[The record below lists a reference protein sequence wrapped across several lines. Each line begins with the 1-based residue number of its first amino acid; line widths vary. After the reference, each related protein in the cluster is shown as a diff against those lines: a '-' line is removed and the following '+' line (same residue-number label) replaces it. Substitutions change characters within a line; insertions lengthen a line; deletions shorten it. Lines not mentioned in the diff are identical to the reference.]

1 MLGEALNP
9 VDTKFVDVTISA
21 PDEAEVLN
29 RPSSPPPATRPQQRP
44 PVESPS
50 RNTGP
55 QKPKLAMG
63 ESLRFAYETFVS
75 NKVRFLLTALGM
87 VIGTASLVLVVT
99 IGLTGKQYILDQI
112 QGIGANLIYANYS
125 GAGQRITAV
134 ALDEL
139 TVDDLAAV
147 RQQVPSVVAAT
158 PFVTLNDRIS
168 VGDGKEQDISI
179 LGVFPEYSQVRNLV
193 LLAGRFFDTEDSQRR
208 NKVGV
213 ITEKLAVKLFET
225 PDNAVGRVIKLNG
238 LPFTG
243 IGGFKER
250 VETFGQ
256 SEVEDN
262 TMAIPYSVSRFFLPS
277 NAVRQIYFSVASP
290 DEVTTATA
298 QIKRVL
304 QLRHRPESVYNVE
317 NLTQLVTLAEKTANI
332 LTVVLLLIAAVVLL
346 VSGIGIMNI
355 MLATVSARIREI
367 GIRKAV
373 GATKREI
380 RFQFLSEAILISL
393 SGGVLGIVIGLAIP
407 FSVRYLTAYRIPIS
421 GLSAIIAI
429 VVCSLVG
436 ILFGTLPAIRASQL
450 DPVES
455 LRYE

>member
-1 MLGEALNP
+1 MNLL
-9 VDTKFVDVTISA
+9 DTKLVDVTTSA
-21 PDEAEVLN
+21 LDKGRLDN
-29 RPSSPPPATRPQQRP
+29 GRLD
-44 PVESPS
+44 
-50 RNTGP
+50 NGP
-55 QKPKLAMG
+55 RKPELVFA
-63 ESLRFAYETFVS
+63 ESLRFAYDTFLT
-75 NKVRFLLTALGM
+75 NRVRFLLTALGM
-87 VIGTASLVLVVT
+87 MIGTASLVLVVT

-112 QGIGANLIYANYS
+112 QGIGANLIYASYL

-139 TVDDLAAV
+139 TVEDLTAV
-147 RQQVPSVVAAT
+147 REQVSSVVAAS
-158 PFVTLNDRIS
+158 PFVSLNDRIS
-168 VGDGKEQDISI
+168 VPNGKEQDISI
-179 LGVFPEYSQVRNLV
+179 LGVFPEYRQVRNLV
-193 LLAGRFFDTEDSQRR
+193 LLAGRFFDAEDEQGRD
-208 NKVGV
+208 KVGV
-213 ITEKLAVKLFET
+213 ITEKLAVKLFRT
-225 PDNAVGRVIKLNG
+225 PVNSVGQVIKLNG
-238 LPFTG
+238 LPFTV
-243 IGGFKER
+243 IGVFKER

-277 NAVRQIYFSVASP
+277 NAVRQIYFTVASP
-290 DEVTTATA
+290 DEVTAATA

-317 NLTQLVTLAEKTANI
+317 NLTPLVNLAEKTANI

-355 MLATVSARIREI
+355 MLATVSARTHEI

-373 GATKREI
+373 GATRLEI

-393 SGGVLGIVIGLAIP
+393 IGGVLGIVIGLAIP
-407 FSVRYLTAYRIPIS
+407 FSVRFFTAYRIPIS

-429 VVCSLVG
+429 GVSSLVG
-436 ILFGTLPAIRASQL
+436 ILFGTVPAIRAAQL